1 MMAPETKFLTGFL
14 QVVLLSAIVSMPEMT
29 LAKEDI
35 AKMTSQTG
43 PEMIRPGDIYDA
55 VLRKKLEITSI
66 TGSEICKP
74 GDIYDAVLCGPTQ
87 DCGK

>member
-14 QVVLLSAIVSMPEMT
+14 HVILLSAIVSMSEMT
-29 LAKEDI
+29 LAKDDI
-35 AKMTSQTG
+35 TEITSQTG
-43 PEMIRPGDIYDA
+43 PEMIRPGDIYHGA
-55 VLRKKLEITSI
+55 LRKKSGIISV
-66 TGSEICKP
+66 TGSEICKL